1 MYDTVTLDRTSAQP
15 FFLKTTETEEQQRNN
30 NSRINF
36 LCAKLKIHFEKS
48 SLESTMQIRPG
59 LRADGKKLLNI
70 QEDT

>member
-1 MYDTVTLDRTSAQP
+1 MYDTVTLDRASV
-15 FFLKTTETEEQQRNN
+15 QQRNN

-36 LCAKLKIHFEKS
+36 LCAKLKTHFEKS

-59 LRADGKKLLNI
+59 LLANGKKLLNI